1 MSSRSRPRARS
12 QGDHPRRPLSPEIRV
27 LQDKPVS
34 KLIHRTESRTGSRD
48 HSADD
53 QSTSRPPSILKK
65 TLSRDPSPINL
76 TSVERIAANIRI
88 NTDLRS
94 RAHPDGV
101 EASDSDM
108 GIWMS
113 VLADYFENVK
123 GSTMPATYK
132 NDIKRAVLDRAIPE
146 LARILN
152 AFAPTEEKYKKY
164 ERIYNVVTKCR
175 NRLDH
180 PEVRHWEEEK
190 DVEIMAKAFGKGLAK
205 TMNRPSK
212 LDIPEFTI
220 NNDLLE
226 RTREFKLWLDS
237 FELKAEAL
245 NIYEPETK
253 YKVLRASLGAPAV
266 RYMESYP
273 DVKDQENVYENYVQ
287 KAKNVYIMKNASVE
301 ARTRFRTIKQ
311 RSGEELQQYLNR
323 LRENSDLCGW
333 TSEEREQQM
342 LEQLISGTVDEEY
355 RKKIMV
361 ESMSLHEAI
370 SWAQTLTSVR
380 ATNRAINEHNGG
392 QESTVHWNRAER
404 PNQPRY
410 HERNDHRE
418 KSADTQNQGYRD
430 SRNRGNDQYRDH
442 SGRQDDRRDPGS
454 QRYHR
459 DHRNQPQGASRS
471 FERCKYCVLLHAR
484 GDENCPSY
492 NETCH
497 RCGERGHY
505 ARSGICKSKNQ
516 RNSDNRGPT
525 TPNNDRNP
533 QRIHYTQHPSD
544 NFDHNPPLQYDRPET
559 IFAATADSAVHAVL
573 REQTPQ
579 QSLF

>member
-34 KLIHRTESRTGSRD
+34 
-48 HSADD
+48 
-53 QSTSRPPSILKK
+53 SILKK

-101 EASDSDM
+101 EASDSDL
-108 GIWMS
+108 GIRMS
-113 VLADYFENVK
+113 VLADYLENMK
-123 GSTMPATYK
+123 GSTMSATYK

-146 LARILN
+146 FARILS
-152 AFAPTEEKYKKY
+152 AFAPTDEKYKKY
-164 ERIYNVVTKCR
+164 ERIYSIVKDWR
-175 NRLDH
+175 DKLDH
-180 PEVRHWEEEK
+180 PEIRHWEEEK
-190 DVEIMAKAFGKGLAK
+190 DVEIMARAFGKGLAK
-205 TMNRPSK
+205 TMNRPNK
-212 LDIPEFTI
+212 VDIPEFTI

-226 RTREFKLWLDS
+226 RTKEFKLWLDS

-404 PNQPRY
+404 PNQPGY

-418 KSADTQNQGYRD
+418 KSADMQNQGYRD

-442 SGRQDDRRDPGS
+442 SGQQNARRDPGN
-454 QRYHR
+454 QRYQR
-459 DHRNQPQGASRS
+459 DSRDRNRSQGMGQS
-471 FERCKYCVLLHAR
+471 FDRCPYCVLLHAR
-484 GDENCPSY
+484 GNESCPSY
-492 NETCH
+492 NEICH

-559 IFAATADSAVHAVL
+559 VSAATAGSAVHAVL